1 MNDRSL
7 MTMMMMEAGNKVATA
22 SNNNIFAR
30 VDRGPKPISIFL
42 RELHKEVFELFQM
55 FWCAGALARLL
66 IDMDCGLT
74 MAGYK

>member
-42 RELHKEVFELFQM
+42 RELHKAIRAFPDVLVC
-55 FWCAGALARLL
+55 WRAGATF
-66 IDMDCGLT
+66 D
-74 MAGYK
+74 